1 MLAIYN
7 EIKKFLEKKSQW
19 SNEYTKYRVSD
30 FLTRY
35 YSTDRRII
43 ETSLKTSF
51 SRSHFSLFSRIPIEQ
66 IPAFPRKGKSPGE
79 EVEPGAPG
87 WANPTYSSG
96 EKAWQ
101 RRDQPALQAKIT
113 GLLIFT
119 SRNVG
124 FFPFQFRIVLAALP
138 LFKERHLAI
147 PLSVSLKLS
156 FSPAFWVS
164 NPREFCHY
172 TKIWPSAWINPPR
185 ESELVWFISFVSSE
199 T

>member
-1 MLAIYN
+1 MNTLNAVSLISWHGITVLIG
-7 EIKKFLEKKSQW
+7 ELLRQALRHHSPVPISVFFHPSPLSKSQLSPEKGKALGKRLSQELLVEQILRTVQGRKRDNGVTNRRYKPRSPDCW
-19 SNEYTKYRVSD
+19 S
-30 FLTRY
+30 L
-35 YSTDRRII
+35 
-43 ETSLKTSF
+43 LLGMWGF
-51 SRSHFSLFSRIPIEQ
+51 SRFSFES
-66 IPAFPRKGKSPGE
+66 F
-79 EVEPGAPG
+79 
-87 WANPTYSSG
+87 
-96 EKAWQ
+96 
-101 RRDQPALQAKIT
+101 
-113 GLLIFT
+113 F

-172 TKIWPSAWINPPR
+172 TKIWPSVWINPPR
-185 ESELVWFISFVSSE
+185 ESDLVWFISFVSSE